1 MNLAEDLRASLQDI
15 VVPGTIEIREN
26 GSRVTSASPGSWE
39 VRGNSEKPLLHLW
52 SENYSVTRR
61 LLARTDNTQDRLAL
75 AVERFGRVKPERM
88 EIVRLERAPGP
99 RDLSRE
105 AYCEQLRRILA
116 EQFPDETLEKI
127 CVAQDL
133 EHSLSKIYTRGILH
147 RGSAQAA
154 FLAVP
159 EGESQDALE
168 SSLTYGFL
176 WLEKSRQSAKRA
188 ALATLRLI
196 LPKGKSAILA
206 NRLRA
211 LDERL
216 AVEVYELDPR
226 RETLER
232 VEPGASG
239 NVASWLVP
247 RRETQLLF
255 DRASPALA
263 PLISLSPDSVRAHAS
278 PHSQEVVLRFRGLA
292 FARWQDNKIYFGSDS
307 TWEELR
313 PKNEPALKQLIANL
327 QNFRNPL
334 AGNVRHALYRAQAE
348 RWMQTL
354 VCQDVT
360 RIDIALDPDYVY
372 EQVFAQVAGQHG
384 ILALLCVT
392 RSRRLAILELKATEN
407 VDLPFQAADYW
418 SRIRW
423 HQSQGDFARYGYFPG
438 LELQP
443 APPLVYLIAPALR
456 FHPTTDILQRYLSRD
471 MKIIRVGRAE
481 NWRHGLRVMFRQEE
495 FMRNRL

>member
-1 MNLAEDLRASLQDI
+1 MNLAEDLRASLQEI
-15 VVPGTIEIREN
+15 LVQGTVEIREN
-26 GSRVTSASPGSWE
+26 GGRVTSVAPLSWE
-39 VRGNSEKPLLHLW
+39 VRGDAEKPLLHLW
-52 SENYSVTRR
+52 SENCNVTRR
-61 LLARTDNTQDRLAL
+61 VVAITDNSQDRLAL
-75 AVERFGRVKPERM
+75 AVERFGRAKPERM
-88 EIVRLERAPGP
+88 EIVRLVRAPGP

-105 AYCEQLRRILA
+105 GYCEQLRRILA

-127 CVAQDL
+127 SVAQDL

-147 RGSAQAA
+147 RGSAHVA

-168 SSLTYGFL
+168 SSLTYGLL

-211 LDERL
+211 LDECL
-216 AVEVYELDPR
+216 AVEVYELDPQ
-226 RETLER
+226 RETLEH
-232 VEPGASG
+232 VDPCASG

-247 RRETQLLF
+247 RRETQLLL
-255 DRASPALA
+255 DRSSSALA
-263 PLISLSPDSVRAHAS
+263 PLIALSPDSIRAHAS
-278 PHSQEVVLRFRGLA
+278 PHTQEVVLRFRGLT
-292 FARWQDNKIYFGSDS
+292 FARWHENKVFFGSDS
-307 TWEELR
+307 TWAELR
-313 PKNEPALKQLIANL
+313 AKNEPALKHLIANL
-327 QNFRNPL
+327 RNFRSPL
-334 AGNVRHALYRAQAE
+334 ASNLRHALYRAQAE

-354 VCQDVT
+354 VHQDVT
-360 RIDIALDPDYVY
+360 RIDISLDPEHVY
-372 EQVFAQVAGQHG
+372 EQVFAQVAGQRG
-384 ILALLCVT
+384 ILDLLCVT
-392 RSRRLAILELKATEN
+392 RNRRLAILELKATEN

-471 MKIIRVGRAE
+471 MEIIRVGLAE
-481 NWRHGLRVMFRQEE
+481 SWRRGLRVMFRQ
-495 FMRNRL
+495 

>member
-1 MNLAEDLRASLQDI
+1 MDLAEDLRASLEDI
-15 VVPGTIEIREN
+15 LVSGAVEIREN
-26 GSRVTSASPGSWE
+26 GSRVTSATPLSWE

-52 SENYSVTRR
+52 SENCNVTRR
-61 LLARTDNTQDRLAL
+61 VVAITGNSQDHLAL
-75 AVERFGRVKPERM
+75 AVERFGRAKPERM
-88 EIVRLERAPGP
+88 EIVRLEYAPAP

-127 CVAQDL
+127 SAAQDL
-133 EHSLSKIYTRGILH
+133 EHSLSKIYTRGILQH
-147 RGSAQAA
+147 GSAHVA
-154 FLAVP
+154 FLAVS
-159 EGESQDALE
+159 ESESQDALE
-168 SSLTYGFL
+168 SSLTYGLL

-206 NRLRA
+206 NRLSA
-211 LDERL
+211 LDPRL
-216 AVEVYELDPR
+216 GIEIYELDAQ

-232 VEPGASG
+232 VDPCSSG

-247 RRETQLLF
+247 HRESQLLL
-255 DRASPALA
+255 DRASSALA
-263 PLISLSPDSVRAHAS
+263 PLIALSPQSIRAQAS

-292 FARWQDNKIYFGSDS
+292 FARWHENRIFFGSDS
-307 TWEELR
+307 TWAELR
-313 PKNEPALKQLIANL
+313 NKNEPALKQLIANL

-334 AGNVRHALYRAQAE
+334 ASNVRHALYRAQAE

-354 VCQDVT
+354 VHQDVT
-360 RIDIALDPDYVY
+360 RIDISLDPEHVY

-384 ILALLCVT
+384 ILDLLCVT
-392 RSRRLAILELKATEN
+392 RNRRLAILELKATEN
-407 VDLPFQAADYW
+407 VDLPLQAADYW

-438 LELQP
+438 IELQ
-443 APPLVYLIAPALR
+443 AAAPLVYLIAPALR
-456 FHPTTDILQRYLSRD
+456 FHPTSDVLHRYLSRE
-471 MKIIRVGRAE
+471 MEIIRVGLAE
-481 NWRHGLRVMFRQEE
+481 SWRRGLRVMFRQ
-495 FMRNRL
+495 